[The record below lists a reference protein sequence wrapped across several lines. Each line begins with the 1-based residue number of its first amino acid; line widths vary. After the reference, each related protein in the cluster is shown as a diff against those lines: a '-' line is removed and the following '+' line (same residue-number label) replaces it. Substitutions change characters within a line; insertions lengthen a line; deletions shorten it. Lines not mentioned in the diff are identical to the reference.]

1 MASRIE
7 AILIWG
13 IISLPLVAL
22 GFFAV
27 LLSVGLNSTSISGI
41 NPIIGFPLAIFVAMQ
56 IIGQISC
63 SQLNKEEE

>member
-7 AILIWG
+7 VMLIWG

-27 LLSVGLNSTSISGI
+27 LSSVGLDSTSASGI
-41 NPIIGFPLAIFVAMQ
+41 NPIIGFPFAIFVVMQ
-56 IIGQISC
+56 IIGQIDYRY
-63 SQLNKEEE
+63 LNRVIA